1 MKALIYKDWLQ
12 SWKFLLILLVI
23 ATFFSFTLSGDRSRS
38 FFPFIS
44 LYGAIMCLSTEN
56 ATDQVFYNSLPLSRS
71 QYILA
76 HYLFAM
82 AATTSLLLFG
92 YALNL
97 LTPTYPFSQVIFYFF
112 LSLLVVAL
120 FFPLHLFLGRRVS
133 LLIFMVIWFASFTI
147 GPWLMKSLGGGRQVI
162 IWLQSLSES
171 SLLIAFY
178 LVCACLWGLSLFL
191 SINYY
196 RQKDL

>member
-12 SWKFLLILLVI
+12 SWKFLAVLLLI
-23 ATFFSFTLSGDRSRS
+23 ACFFTFTLSEDKSAS

-56 ATDQVFYNSLPLSRS
+56 ASDQVFYNSLPVSRS
-71 QYILA
+71 QYVLA

-82 AATTSLLLFG
+82 ASTTALLLIG
-92 YALNL
+92 YALNF
-97 LTPTYPFSQVIFYFF
+97 LTPTYPFSQAVFYFF

-120 FFPLHLFLGRRVS
+120 FFPLHLFLGRRIS

-147 GPWLMKSLGGGRQVI
+147 GPWLMKTFDGGRQVI
-162 IWLQSLSES
+162 IWLQSLSTT
-171 SLLIAFY
+171 SLLMAFY
-178 LVCACLWGLSLFL
+178 LICTCLWGLSLFL
-191 SINYY
+191 SIKYY
-196 RQKDL
+196 QQKDL